1 MNKLIQYVLQNQKLQ
16 PCKKEFDLH
25 LQRNINTCS
34 VATTGKCVGHIK
46 TVINSSTWSY
56 SFIPIHTCSLYIL
69 LPNIYISRVLVNT
82 KSQTVKID
90 GLKSICI

>member
-1 MNKLIQYVLQNQKLQ
+1 MYFRIKSYNPVRRNLIYI
-16 PCKKEFDLH
+16 CKE
-25 LQRNINTCS
+25 IS
-34 VATTGKCVGHIK
+34 IPVASSCNYGKCVGHIK

-56 SFIPIHTCSLYIL
+56 SFISIHTCSLYIL
-69 LPNIYISRVLVNT
+69 LLNIYISRVLVNT